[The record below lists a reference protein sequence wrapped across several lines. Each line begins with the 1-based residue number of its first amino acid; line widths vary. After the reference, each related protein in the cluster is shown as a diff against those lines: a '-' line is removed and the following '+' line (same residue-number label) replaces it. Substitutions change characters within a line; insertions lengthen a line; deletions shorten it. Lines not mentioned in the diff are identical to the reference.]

1 MPEGVA
7 GSRSCR
13 ADIGVAIVPVDPPR
27 MEDALVVNQL
37 VAGPAHMVHDFVL
50 ASFLQRFPN
59 SPTQI
64 VQDLVPGNS
73 LPFAPTALS
82 CPTQRIENALWVIHL
97 IDGGRTFGAVSPTA
111 PGMGGIAFK
120 LLDLRLFLGYV
131 SQQSTRRLAVEA
143 DRRD

>member
-37 VAGPAHMVHDFVL
+37 VAGPAHVVHDFVL

-64 VQDLVPGNS
+64 VQYLVPRHS
-73 LPFAPTALS
+73 LPFALTPLS
-82 CPTQRIENALWVIHL
+82 CPTQWIQNPLRS
-97 IDGGRTFGAVSPTA
+97 IDLFNHSRAFAPSP
-111 PGMGGIAFK
+111 
-120 LLDLRLFLGYV
+120 
-131 SQQSTRRLAVEA
+131 
-143 DRRD
+143 

>member
-13 ADIGVAIVPVDPPR
+13 ADIGVAIVPVDRPR
-27 MEDALVVNQL
+27 LEDALVVNQP
-37 VAGPAHMVHDFVL
+37 VGGPADVVHDFVL

-64 VQDLVPGNS
+64 VQFLVPRHS
-73 LPFAPTALS
+73 LPFALTALS
-82 CPTQRIENALWVIHL
+82 CPTQWIENALRVIDL
-97 IDGGRTFGAVSPTA
+97 VNRCRAFGAVSPTA

-120 LLDLRLFLGYV
+120 LLDLRLFLVYV
-131 SQQSTRRLAVEA
+131 SQQSTRRFAVEPHRP
-143 DRRD
+143 D